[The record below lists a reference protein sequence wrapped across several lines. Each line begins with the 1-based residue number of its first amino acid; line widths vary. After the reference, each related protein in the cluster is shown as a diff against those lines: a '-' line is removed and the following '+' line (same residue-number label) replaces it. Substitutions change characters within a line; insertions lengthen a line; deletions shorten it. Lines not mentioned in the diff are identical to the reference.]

1 MFQNFFF
8 KSAVYATKA
17 NVFFQQ
23 SELFY
28 EDIHFGVIPNNVYA
42 ATLRHLLRH
51 RKKNTIT
58 IWKVVYQKYVWQL
71 SYVQ

>member
-1 MFQNFFF
+1 M
-8 KSAVYATKA
+8 
-17 NVFFQQ
+17 FFQQ